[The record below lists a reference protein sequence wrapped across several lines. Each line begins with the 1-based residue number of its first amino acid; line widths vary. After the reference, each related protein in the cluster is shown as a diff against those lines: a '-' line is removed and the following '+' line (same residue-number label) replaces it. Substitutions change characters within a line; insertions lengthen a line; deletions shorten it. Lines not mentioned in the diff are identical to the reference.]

1 MPDKSDAVQLSGAG
15 ITARVEGNHILIIY
29 VIISMG
35 IVIFLLWLLQDA
47 NFGMDILNAKLEEC
61 ESVLNHVILDA

>member
-35 IVIFLLWLLQDA
+35 YC
-47 NFGMDILNAKLEEC
+47 NFSTLAFTRRQFWHGYIKC
-61 ESVLNHVILDA
+61 